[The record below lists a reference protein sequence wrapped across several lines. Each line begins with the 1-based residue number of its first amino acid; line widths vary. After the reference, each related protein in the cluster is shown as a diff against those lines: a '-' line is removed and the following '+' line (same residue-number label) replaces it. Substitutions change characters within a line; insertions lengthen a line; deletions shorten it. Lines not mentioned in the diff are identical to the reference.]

1 MLAPT
6 NSSFAIVADVARI
19 PVRALGERAHPRP
32 YRLRG
37 FTLIELLVVIAI
49 IAVLVG
55 LLLPAVQQAREA
67 ARSTQC
73 KNNLKQL
80 TLALHNYS
88 ESWKGALMPADV
100 YNWAI
105 PPGTPGGE
113 ERYWFGEADP
123 SGNLDFTK
131 GFLAPF
137 MENQKQSYQCPDFGP
152 DQVTAIR
159 FKEMTSGYAY
169 NYIYLGPGLQAAIN
183 WMTLQIDP
191 TKPINFAMK
200 DVQQP
205 TQTIVFA
212 DAAAVNCINWPAC
225 TQNSFTESWYLEPP
239 SDAYPT
245 THFRHNGVAN
255 VSFLDGHVES
265 RMRSWVTLPSWLS
278 PTQVQEMQNRRL
290 GFVGDDDRYYQR
302 RKSVVVE

>member
-1 MLAPT
+1 MRTKTLPRFSPNA
-6 NSSFAIVADVARI
+6 ARV
-19 PVRALGERAHPRP
+19 PVRPPGPFAPSRF
-32 YRLRG
+32 G

-88 ESWKGALMPADV
+88 EVWNGALMPVDV

-105 PPGTPGGE
+105 PAGAPGSE
-113 ERYWFGEADP
+113 ERYWFGQADL
-123 SGNLDFTK
+123 SGSLDFTK
-131 GFLAPF
+131 GFLAPY
-137 MENQKQSYQCPDFGP
+137 MESQRQTYLCPDFGP
-152 DQVTAIR
+152 SQVTSLR
-159 FKEMTSGYAY
+159 FQQMVSGYAY
-169 NYIYLGPGLQAAIN
+169 NYIYLGPGLQSAID
-183 WMTLQIDP
+183 WMTLQVDP
-191 TKPINFAMK
+191 TKPINYAMR

-212 DAAAVNCINWPAC
+212 DAAAVNCIDWPAC
-225 TQNSFTESWYLEPP
+225 TDNSFTETWYLEPP
-239 SDAYPT
+239 SDAFPN

-265 RMRSWVTLPSWLS
+265 RMRSWVNLPSWVA
-278 PTQVQEMQNRRL
+278 PAQAQEMQKRQL
-290 GFVGDDDRYYQR
+290 GFVGDDDAWYQR
-302 RKSVVVE
+302 QKTRVVE